1 MKISPFFVLTSIIS
15 ITAVLFVG
23 LQIRKMKNNMK
34 PNNSGSKKCCNS
46 SACGCNSG
54 NNKRGKRILGDYVNE
69 TSNKV
74 NRYDEQ
80 FNNYFT
86 RMP

>member
-1 MKISPFFVLTSIIS
+1 
-15 ITAVLFVG
+15 
-23 LQIRKMKNNMK
+23 MK